1 MQMRMGNYLI
11 TTETKY
17 KTLHDVQHDYSLVDT
32 QEKETIL
39 LNKLKSCTHFVF
51 DTETGSTEIG
61 SALDI
66 HSLQLVGI
74 SFAFTVGEA
83 FYLPVPEDP
92 ALANK
97 LLQSYKVFFENPDIL
112 KIGHNLKYDINV
124 MRRSGVSVNGKM
136 FDTIIAHY
144 LYDTNSLHGLKEL
157 SRNMLGYQQIEIED
171 LIGKGKYQT
180 SMRDVEPIE
189 AAVYANED
197 ADQTLQLYQ
206 KLNPLLKKRNLESLF
221 TDVEIPL
228 IKVLADMEYEG
239 IKVDAEILFS
249 MEEEANA
256 EKELLEEKIFEMVG
270 AEFKISSNIDLAAV
284 LFEELGLEPVTKTK
298 TGANSV
304 GKKVLKKL
312 EREHPVIPL
321 LLRYKATLGVI
332 NNFLS
337 KLPMNIH
344 PITER
349 VHTNFKQDRVVTG
362 RLSSANPNL
371 QNIPKQD
378 EGFGKQIRKAFVA
391 RDENHVI
398 VSADYSQIELRVI
411 AHYSKDPVMIEA
423 FKNDEDIHLAT
434 AAKIFNL
441 PAAEVTTHQ
450 RKIAKTINFG
460 LNYLMS
466 VKTLAERISDA
477 TGEIVEVSAAKGYMD
492 RYFDE
497 FKGVE
502 TYQEEAYY
510 LATTNGYSTTLLGR
524 RRYLPDIDSAF
535 KNKRMASKRLAV
547 NTPIQGTAADIIK
560 IAMVELHKELS
571 VNFKTKMVL
580 QIHDELVFDVPK
592 DELDRVIP
600 IIKRVMEGAVQL
612 DVPLKVEINHGENWL
627 EAH

>member
-1 MQMRMGNYLI
+1 MGDDFVA
-11 TTETKY
+11 TETKY
-17 KTLHDVQHDYSLVDT
+17 KTLHDVEHGYVLVNT
-32 QEKETIL
+32 PEKETVL
-39 LNKLKSCTHFVF
+39 LSKLNSCTYFVF
-51 DTETGSTEIG
+51 DTETGSTEFG
-61 SALDI
+61 SALEI
-66 HSLQLVGI
+66 HSLELVGI
-74 SFAFTVGEA
+74 SFAFAVGEA
-83 FYLPVPEDP
+83 FYLPVPEDIE
-92 ALANK
+92 LADK
-97 LLQSYKVFFENPDIL
+97 LLHPYKIFFENPDIL
-112 KIGHNLKYDINV
+112 KIGHNLKFDINV
-124 MRRSGVSVNGKM
+124 MRRYGISVNGKM

-144 LYDTNSLHGLKEL
+144 LYDSNSLHGLKEL
-157 SRNMLGYQQIEIED
+157 SKSMLGYQQIEIQD
-171 LIGKGKYQT
+171 LIGAGKHQM

-197 ADQTLQLYQ
+197 ADQTLQLHE
-206 KLNPLLKKRNLESLF
+206 KLTPLLKKRNLEQLF
-221 TDVEIPL
+221 ANIEIPL

-239 IKVDAEILFS
+239 IKVDAEILYY
-249 MEEEANA
+249 MEEEART
-256 EKELLEEKIFEMVG
+256 ELDLLQGKIFEAAG
-270 AEFKISSNIDLAAV
+270 TDFTINSNIDLAAV
-284 LFEELGLEPVTKTK
+284 LFEELGLEPILKTK

-304 GKKVLKKL
+304 SKKVLKKL
-312 EREHPVIPL
+312 EREHPIIPL
-321 LLRYKATLGVI
+321 LLKYKSALSVVD
-332 NNFLS
+332 NFLS

-344 PITER
+344 PVTER

-423 FKNDEDIHLAT
+423 FKNDEDIHQAT
-434 AAKIFNL
+434 AAKIFKV
-441 PAAEVTTHQ
+441 AGTEVTSHQ

-466 VKTLAERISDA
+466 AKTLAERISDA
-477 TGEIVEVSAAKGYMD
+477 TGETIEVSDAQGYMD
-492 RYFDE
+492 RYFAE

-502 TYQEEAYY
+502 AYQEEAYY
-510 LATTNGYSTTLLGR
+510 LATIHGYSTTLFGR
-524 RRYLPDIDSAF
+524 RRYLPDIDSPF
-535 KNKRMASKRLAV
+535 KFKRMSSKRLAV
-547 NTPIQGTAADIIK
+547 NTPIQGSSADIIK

-571 VNFKTKMVL
+571 LTFKTKMVL